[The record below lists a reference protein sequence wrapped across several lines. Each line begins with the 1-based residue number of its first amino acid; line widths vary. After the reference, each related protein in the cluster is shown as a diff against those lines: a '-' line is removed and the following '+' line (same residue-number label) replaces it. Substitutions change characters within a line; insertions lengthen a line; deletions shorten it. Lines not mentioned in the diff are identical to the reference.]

1 MSEQYRGKLRKTEV
15 NEKVDRKCGLAE
27 EILQP
32 EGRLKKQNFKD
43 KLSKFKF
50 LEARGHRVILN
61 KKGNP
66 GEKLIYKQFQGK

>member
-27 EILQP
+27 EYLQP
-32 EGRLKKQNFKD
+32 EGGLKKQNFKV

-50 LEARGHRVILN
+50 LEAGGLTVCLDIKEPL
-61 KKGNP
+61 GQ
-66 GEKLIYKQFQGK
+66 KLIYKQFQGK